1 MGKITLKAKLKK
13 HWSTL
18 LLLMPAFILGVMF
31 SYIPMVGLAMAF
43 KTDINLLRYEPLE
56 AFLKAPWTLDNFSDI
71 FSGGEFGAVL
81 GNTLLISVLKIVVLF
96 PIPIIMSLF
105 LTEIKS
111 AKLSKL
117 YQSLIYLP
125 HFLSWSVI
133 TGIFNNVFASDGF
146 LNNLLIFFGMDK
158 TNAVNWYTQPDK
170 FIFLVLFTDGWKSIG
185 WSCIVYIAALNA
197 ISPEYYEA
205 AKLDGAGKWAQ
216 IWFVSIPFIKGT
228 IVTMFIMRI
237 CYIMDAGFDQIYT
250 MHNAATRENWQIIGT
265 YVYRKGLQQGDY
277 GFSTAVG
284 LFNSL
289 VALTL
294 ILVGNFVAKKT
305 TGKGVI

>member
-1 MGKITLKAKLKK
+1 M
-13 HWSTL
+13 
-18 LLLMPAFILGVMF
+18 LMPAVILGIIF
-31 SYIPMVGLAMAF
+31 AYIPMAGVLIAF
-43 KTDINLLRYEPLE
+43 KTDLNLLRYEPLD
-56 AFLKAPWTLDNFSDI
+56 AFLKAPWTLENFSEI
-71 FSGGEFGAVL
+71 FNGTEFGAVL
-81 GNTLLISVLKIVVLF
+81 GNTLLISFLKIVILF
-96 PIPIIMSLF
+96 PVPVVMSLF

-111 AKLSKL
+111 ARVSKF

-133 TGIFNNVFASDGF
+133 TGIFSNVFASDGF
-146 LNNLLIFFGMDK
+146 LNNVFIAFGMDQG
-158 TNAVNWYTQPDK
+158 NAVNWYTQPDK
-170 FIFLVLFTDGWKSIG
+170 FIFLVLFTDGWKGIG

-250 MHNAATRENWQIIGT
+250 MHNAATREEWQIIGT

-289 VALTL
+289 VALML
-294 ILVGNFVAKKT
+294 ILVGNFVAKKA